1 MDLKNYKP
9 TNYTIKIWSS
19 KKTFE
24 KATIIYQNN
33 TQSTKKINVATVRLI
48 YKEDRTRYTWKW
60 VWSKMNYTNK
70 NQGWELYRRT
80 KDLEDIGV
88 KRKGWI
94 LFINTKLV
102 QRKGMKSAIPEMRK
116 SILANTWIMVFIL
129 RSNNVYLEF

>member
-48 YKEDRTRYTWKW
+48 YKEDGTRYTWKW